1 MNDKT
6 TKPNEEEESK
16 ENAPAPTGGP
26 EAEQLQQGL
35 EKLQQEVDKLGQEL
49 ENARKEKDEVF
60 SRLQRVYADYA
71 NFQKRVPKNIAD
83 TVAYEKERFIRSFL
97 PVLDNFDRTLREAR
111 SAQNLEAVIQ
121 GVEIIRDQMLTILKS
136 YGVEPIESVN
146 EKFDPA
152 RHEAMV
158 RRSEPQK
165 EDNVVLE
172 EFQKGYIL
180 NGRVIRPSR
189 VAINKVQAP
198 AQTVPA
204 QAPDPQQQTPPSEG
218 PAAESGTEATGAAS
232 EGERSTE

>member
-6 TKPNEEEESK
+6 TKPEEQEDPQENES
-16 ENAPAPTGGP
+16 
-26 EAEQLQQGL
+26 AEVGANEL
-35 EKLQQEVDKLGQEL
+35 EKLRQDL
-49 ENARKEKDEVF
+49 ESVQKAKDEVF
-60 SRLQRVYADYA
+60 DRLQRVYADYA

-97 PVLDNFDRTLREAR
+97 PVLDNFDRTLREAG
-111 SAQNLEAVIQ
+111 SAQNLEAVIR

-158 RRSEPQK
+158 RRSEPEK
-165 EDNVVLE
+165 EDDVVLE
-172 EFQKGYIL
+172 EFQKGYTL

-189 VAINKVQAP
+189 VAINKIPAP
-198 AQTVPA
+198 AAAVPA
-204 QAPDPQQQTPPSEG
+204 RATDPQPQTPSTEEGDPKQGTDATETVSE
-218 PAAESGTEATGAAS
+218 ED
-232 EGERSTE
+232 RSTE